1 MGWDPRVK
9 KFWKFEIGVG
19 IRSRQVYVVE
29 VKGFGGLTV
38 RFSIGFLGFLLRHS
52 SSVAGAF
59 DRFAIHAR
67 LSQPNVLLSVLFH
80 PAIDN

>member
-1 MGWDPRVK
+1 MGPIVK

-52 SSVAGAF
+52 SSVS
-59 DRFAIHAR
+59 RC
-67 LSQPNVLLSVLFH
+67 V
-80 PAIDN
+80 